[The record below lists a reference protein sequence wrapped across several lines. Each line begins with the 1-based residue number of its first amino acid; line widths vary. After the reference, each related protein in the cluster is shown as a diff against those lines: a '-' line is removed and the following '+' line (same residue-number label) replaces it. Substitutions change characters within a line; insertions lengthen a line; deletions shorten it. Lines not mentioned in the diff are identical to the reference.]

1 MGSGLSVDADAE
13 SAYSFIAC
21 AEFCAKRTFPSLAR
35 ELRKSHI
42 GVRVSRSAL
51 LHTRRREIAMIR
63 EIPDT
68 DEMEAAEMHVLKR
81 GIEFER
87 ALEESRIVIGDTLL
101 HIAARSGSVE
111 CVDYLL
117 MNGFDNCILSANGRG
132 EVPSEAATS
141 RATKMRLDDLALVI
155 EVAGQRFSL
164 QNIAWQVVASARRVF
179 GVWHY
184 NSLHECGCIVRALC
198 GLKRSDEQFLL
209 MTRIVAAEAK
219 RAGVAVHREG
229 LKIGYDMLDAT
240 YNDKTKTYD
249 PTQAEE
255 NFQAL
260 PVSTIDHHCRVC
272 FDYCFW
278 SDPYW
283 ESRYSGYATPEPFR
297 IELYREWIMVAVRYW
312 IQIALSVRRE
322 EINVVR
328 KEEDELKQI
337 EVEKKMKIKQMLA
350 DEKKGVEREEGWVA
364 EVEHEP
370 NPVEIYIQDKK
381 SLWKRLYSKSG
392 KIPTEMKQF
401 FRENGL
407 KKSKAKQV
415 LGIDPGAS
423 LKIDKAQMKMAI
435 LGHNPL
441 ERAVW
446 GARLSPPGRSEVVS
460 ADIGCLREFTGM
472 PELIE
477 ARVQRTEGED
487 GVVIEQLHDLPLGQ
501 GIDDN
506 VLDHVA

>member
-21 AEFCAKRTFPSLAR
+21 ADACAKRNTNLLMR
-35 ELRKSHI
+35 ELKRTHV

-68 DEMEAAEMHVLKR
+68 EEMESAEMHVLKR

-87 ALEESRIVIGDTLL
+87 AIEKSKIVIGDTLL
-101 HIAARSGSVE
+101 HIAARSGSVD
-111 CVDYLL
+111 CVDFLL
-117 MNGFDNCILSANGRG
+117 YNGFDNCILFANGRG
-132 EVPSEAATS
+132 ELPSDSAAS
-141 RATKMRLDDLALVI
+141 RATKQRLDDLALVI
-155 EVAGQRFSL
+155 EVAGPRFSL
-164 QNIAWQVVASARRVF
+164 QNIAWQVVSSARRVF
-179 GVWHY
+179 STWQY

-198 GLKRSDEQFLL
+198 GLKRSDEQFLI

-229 LKIGYDMLDAT
+229 LKLGYEYLDAT

-249 PTQAEE
+249 PTLAEE
-255 NFQAL
+255 TYQNL
-260 PVSTIDHHCRVC
+260 DTSIIDQHCRVC

-283 ESRYSGYATPEPFR
+283 ENRYAGGEETPEMFR
-297 IELYREWIMVAVRYW
+297 IELYREFMLVAIRYW
-312 IQIALSVRRE
+312 IQIAF
-322 EINVVR
+322 NVR
-328 KEEDELKQI
+328 KEEIMILRKEEEELKNI
-337 EVEKKMKIKQMLA
+337 EIEKKLKVKKMLE
-350 DEKKGVEREEGWVA
+350 DEKKGIEREEGWVV
-364 EVEHEP
+364 EVEREP
-370 NPVEIYIQDKK
+370 DPVEIYITDKK
-381 SLWKRLYSKSG
+381 NYWKKLYSKNG
-392 KIPTEMKQF
+392 KIPKDMKDF

-407 KKSKAKQV
+407 KKSKAKKV

-441 ERAVW
+441 ERACW
-446 GARLSPPGRSEVVS
+446 GARLSPPGRSEVVAS
-460 ADIGCLREFTGM
+460 DIGALREFTGM
-472 PELIE
+472 PDLIE
-477 ARVQRTEGED
+477 AKVERTEGED
-487 GVVIEQLHDLPLGQ
+487 GHVIEQIHD
-501 GIDDN
+501 INDD